1 MFGCYAEGAPRP
13 DGIPFL
19 FYQKF
24 WSVVKDDL
32 VDLFR
37 DFQEG
42 KLDLYRLNFAILTL
56 IPKISEA
63 RDMKNFR
70 PISLANYNF
79 KIFS

>member
-1 MFGCYAEGAPRP
+1 MFDCYAEGAPRP

>member
-1 MFGCYAEGAPRP
+1 VFGCYAEGAPRP